1 MSVLELIFVTFQV
14 GCVPGTGRVSAG
26 SAGASRAGRGPPA
39 TARRRPSSAWTR
51 RQGSSAGAGGSA
63 GDAGLSL
70 VLPGTILASHWS
82 ILAHTGLSLVSWH
95 NTGLSLVDTR

>member
-14 GCVPGTGRVSAG
+14 GYVPGTGRVSAG
-26 SAGASRAGRGPPA
+26 SAGAGRAGRGPPA

-63 GDAGLSL
+63 GD
-70 VLPGTILASHWS
+70 T
-82 ILAHTGLSLVSWH
+82 
-95 NTGLSLVDTR
+95 